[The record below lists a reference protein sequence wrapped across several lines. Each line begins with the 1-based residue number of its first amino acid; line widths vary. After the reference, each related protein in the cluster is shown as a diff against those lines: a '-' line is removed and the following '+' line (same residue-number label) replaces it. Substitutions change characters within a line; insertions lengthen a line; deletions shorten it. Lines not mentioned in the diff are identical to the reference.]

1 MVKLEG
7 SWRDVKNACRTTV
20 GKKHTEK
27 DATERFKRDLV
38 IAEHTPIRKLH
49 VSWLW
54 EDMPYWVAME
64 WARHKFEKYIRS
76 QRTDRT
82 GEKRD
87 KKPQDAP
94 VSFEGYANIQ
104 NLIDA
109 WRKRLCYQA
118 TPEARRY
125 AVQLKRDL
133 QKIAPEIADALV
145 PNCVYR
151 CGCPEMP
158 GTGCGWWDAFIKDKE
173 PERLLSIRERYA
185 MYNAAVMRLMSL
197 GRVVQ
202 DGRKAQKEA
211 DI

>member
-1 MVKLEG
+1 MVKIEG

-20 GKKHTEK
+20 GKRHTEK

-94 VSFEGYANIQ
+94 VSFEGTRISS
-104 NLIDA
+104 
-109 WRKRLCYQA
+109 
-118 TPEARRY
+118 T
-125 AVQLKRDL
+125 
-133 QKIAPEIADALV
+133 
-145 PNCVYR
+145 
-151 CGCPEMP
+151 
-158 GTGCGWWDAFIKDKE
+158 
-173 PERLLSIRERYA
+173 
-185 MYNAAVMRLMSL
+185 
-197 GRVVQ
+197 
-202 DGRKAQKEA
+202 
-211 DI
+211 

>member
-1 MVKLEG
+1 MVKIEG

-20 GKKHTEK
+20 GKRHTEK

-94 VSFEGYANIQ
+94 VSFEGYANAQ
-104 NLIDA
+104 HLIDA

-118 TPEARRY
+118 TPEARAY
-125 AVQLKRDL
+125 ALSLKWEL
-133 QKIAPEIADALV
+133 SQIAPEIADALV

-158 GTGCGWWDAFIKDKE
+158 GTGCGWWDTFIKDKE
-173 PERLLSIRERYA
+173 PERFLSIRERYA
-185 MYNAAVMRLMSL
+185 MYDADAMRLMSL
-197 GRVVQ
+197 GRAIQ
-202 DGRKAQKEA
+202 GDRKAQKEA

>member
-20 GKKHTEK
+20 GKRHTEK

-54 EDMPYWVAME
+54 ENMPYWVAME
-64 WARHKFEKYIRS
+64 WARHKFEKYICS

-94 VSFEGYANIQ
+94 VSFEGYANVQ

-125 AVQLKRDL
+125 AIQLKRDL
-133 QKIAPEIADALV
+133 QKIAPEIAGAVLLL
-145 PNCVYR
+145 
-151 CGCPEMP
+151 G
-158 GTGCGWWDAFIKDKE
+158 GAAFLYVRNKNK
-173 PERLLSIRERYA
+173 
-185 MYNAAVMRLMSL
+185 
-197 GRVVQ
+197 
-202 DGRKAQKEA
+202 RK
-211 DI
+211 